1 MRCSTESW
9 EAEEKCQWDS
19 HLSCVPI
26 TWMCGAIKPEP
37 RSCPCPAPGSDSPC
51 TATAAKEGWGK
62 LTKVVAGGNGTV
74 IRFGFFTLKRFMKVS
89 GTGIV
94 QMSHEKGIATAI
106 CAHVLEH
113 KPQGRA
119 CIRKHPGWRKCYKES
134 SSGKRD
140 RDMARGIQGDNLH
153 QWPRPLHLIFPRCW
167 RRAAGKPGCSREAS
181 NFWHPPHC
189 SKMPRAQ
196 PLIQSHPKTLE
207 LSLT

>member
-1 MRCSTESW
+1 MRCSAESW
-9 EAEEKCQWDS
+9 EAEEKCKWDS

-51 TATAAKEGWGK
+51 TATAAKEGWEK

-74 IRFGFFTLKRFMKVS
+74 IRFVFFTLKRFMKVS

-113 KPQGRA
+113 KPRGRA
-119 CIRKHPGWRKCYKES
+119 CIRKHPGWRKCCRELEWKTWQGHGQRDPRGQSPPVAMSPALDISQVLAQS
-134 SSGKRD
+134 SRKARLLKRS
-140 RDMARGIQGDNLH
+140 IQLLASS
-153 QWPRPLHLIFPRCW
+153 PL
-167 RRAAGKPGCSREAS
+167 
-181 NFWHPPHC
+181 
-189 SKMPRAQ
+189 Q
-196 PLIQSHPKTLE
+196 
-207 LSLT
+207 